1 MGQGL
6 DFATLTEHL
15 TRDYALLHAAVAASD
30 PAAAVPSCPG
40 WTVDDLAGHVAEVY
54 LHKAECIRLRAFPRP
69 WPPERQRGAGLTTE
83 LDTAWARL
91 MEQLATHDPA
101 DPAAT
106 WHEPDQTV
114 GFWIRRMAHETV
126 IHRVDAQL
134 AAGIPVE
141 AIPGDLALDDIDEVL
156 TLFIGYGSTA
166 WAEEFAPVLEASD
179 PRPVRITATAA
190 GEVRSWTVTVNPDR
204 VRVAESSP
212 EAAADA
218 LPAAEAEG
226 DADTMAR
233 WLWGR
238 SEAGAVA
245 TGGDRAL
252 LDQLRRALVTGTQ

>member
-1 MGQGL
+1 M

-15 TRDYALLHAAVAASD
+15 TSDYSLLHAAVAASD
-30 PAAAVPSCPG
+30 PAAPVSSCPG

-69 WPPERQRGAGLTTE
+69 WPPPRQGGPPTTA

-106 WHEPDQTV
+106 WHDPDQTV

-134 AAGIPVE
+134 AAGIPVD
-141 AIPGDLALDDIDEVL
+141 AIPGDLALDDVDEVL

-166 WAEEFAPVLEASD
+166 WSEEFAPVLEGAD
-179 PRPVRITATAA
+179 PRPVRITATAGGHA
-190 GEVRSWTVTVNPDR
+190 RSWVVTVNPDG
-204 VRVAESSP
+204 VRVAETPSG
-212 EAAADA
+212 AAADPP
-218 LPAAEAEG
+218 PAAEASG

-238 SEAGAVA
+238 AESGAVA
-245 TGGDRAL
+245 TSGDRAL
-252 LDQLRRALVTGTQ
+252 LDQLRRALLTGTQ